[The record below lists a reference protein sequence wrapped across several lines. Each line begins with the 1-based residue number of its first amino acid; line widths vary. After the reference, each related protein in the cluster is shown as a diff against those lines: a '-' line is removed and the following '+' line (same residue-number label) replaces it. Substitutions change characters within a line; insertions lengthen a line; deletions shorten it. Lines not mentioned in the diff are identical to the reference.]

1 MCLCYRNWIEN
12 LSQNMSCPSTLQENQ
27 VNHISLQF
35 ISNGGTTPRSPP
47 KKTVYFNTNM
57 TCSEQ
62 LPAFKGP
69 FSCAMSGKLIQVDFT
84 VFATDPPFNHQPS
97 HTMTAVYP
105 FSISCIKHI
114 IKILKMRTGHNP
126 YENWTDRM
134 LVVCRHTLLFNI
146 HYNEQKN
153 SKNKESKF
161 STCFTLISA
170 VSLTA

>member
-1 MCLCYRNWIEN
+1 M
-12 LSQNMSCPSTLQENQ
+12 LQELDREPITKH
-27 VNHISLQF
+27 VMPIYTSRKSGKPHF
-35 ISNGGTTPRSPP
+35 ITIYFKRRNNTEIPP

-62 LPAFKGP
+62 LPASKGP